1 MGILTR
7 FKDIM
12 SSNINA
18 LLDKCEDPEKMI
30 DQLLRNLNQDLG
42 NVKSETASVMADA
55 KRAERAV
62 NEIIADIEKQQ
73 SFAEKAVL
81 AGNDADAR
89 AFLTRK
95 TELETRKT
103 TLDMEAETTKQS
115 AEQMKQLNDKLI
127 ADIKVLETK
136 RDALKSKLKVAS
148 AQEKIN
154 KMTSSIGDANSSMDA
169 FSRLEEKVNKKLDTA
184 NAMSEL
190 NAPKDELKDLESK
203 YSSTP
208 TTAVE
213 DDLAALKAKL
223 GK

>member
-95 TELETRKT
+95 TEPETRKT